1 MKTLIAIV
9 MFLFGVFVGILVM
22 PLFSEFSNSMYLEEE
37 YSTPRIKT
45 ILRGFG
51 VTLPPNAEDINLF
64 LKQDGEKK
72 QMWAKFVCSP
82 EDKDAFIANL
92 NSRHSGLF
100 SHEVESPVM
109 IDGTPITWWT
119 FNTSLKYYEFS
130 GMCVTYDEM
139 LHNLCLYAVS
149 DGNEQTHFFPAGNDP
164 D

>member
-1 MKTLIAIV
+1 MFEVDGYGTLV
-9 MFLFGVFVGILVM
+9 
-22 PLFSEFSNSMYLEEE
+22 
-37 YSTPRIKT
+37 
-45 ILRGFG
+45 
-51 VTLPPNAEDINLF
+51 
-64 LKQDGEKK
+64 
-72 QMWAKFVCSP
+72 
-82 EDKDAFIANL
+82 
-92 NSRHSGLF
+92 

-149 DGNEQTHFFPAGNDP
+149 DGNEQTQFSPAGNDP